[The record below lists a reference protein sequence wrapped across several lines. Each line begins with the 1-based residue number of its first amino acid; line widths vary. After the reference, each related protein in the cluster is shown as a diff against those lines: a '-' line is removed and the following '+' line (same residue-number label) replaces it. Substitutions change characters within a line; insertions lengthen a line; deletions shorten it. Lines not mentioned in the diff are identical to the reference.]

1 MSRLLVQLLGED
13 ERAFRSLIDRLE
25 KASLNPSIDIRLS
38 AEIVSKTHEK
48 IRLLGL
54 DAKDT
59 TPKELFYALK
69 AKLSIDD
76 DKLKSSLKVDGKSAD
91 QFVKILAKTC
101 TKLSKQERTL
111 AMTTAGTKR
120 VLVAVPPRKT
130 LRLLKLRSIESVL
143 KREDPKL
150 VYAIASLIEDSSW
163 RSQVHAKMKR
173 LQSKDIEWQSVKV
186 LPLNSAWLEK
196 LSGKINVQ
204 DLQITSPEVGAVI
217 LLPVIDKYLEGI
229 TTYYLVSILQASRQ
243 LAIDSMPY
251 RHLGFMQ
258 GYHNILLEI
267 AHGKQSPLDSIHGL
281 TPSWRA
287 VHETLARGKISDA
300 TQEAELVLNDLDW
313 LSTEKKLES
322 LVPDMNFWEG
332 SHYLALKSESTAV
345 SLHILDVARAVV
357 LKSEYNEHTSSHFE
371 GSLWNELQIRY
382 LSHEVIAK
390 SLLEQLRAGQQDM
403 VLLD

>member
-25 KASLNPSIDIRLS
+25 KACLNPSIDIRLS

-150 VYAIASLIEDSSW
+150 V
-163 RSQVHAKMKR
+163 
-173 LQSKDIEWQSVKV
+173 
-186 LPLNSAWLEK
+186 
-196 LSGKINVQ
+196 
-204 DLQITSPEVGAVI
+204 
-217 LLPVIDKYLEGI
+217 
-229 TTYYLVSILQASRQ
+229 
-243 LAIDSMPY
+243 
-251 RHLGFMQ
+251 
-258 GYHNILLEI
+258 
-267 AHGKQSPLDSIHGL
+267 
-281 TPSWRA
+281 
-287 VHETLARGKISDA
+287 
-300 TQEAELVLNDLDW
+300 
-313 LSTEKKLES
+313 
-322 LVPDMNFWEG
+322 
-332 SHYLALKSESTAV
+332 
-345 SLHILDVARAVV
+345 
-357 LKSEYNEHTSSHFE
+357 
-371 GSLWNELQIRY
+371 
-382 LSHEVIAK
+382 
-390 SLLEQLRAGQQDM
+390 
-403 VLLD
+403 